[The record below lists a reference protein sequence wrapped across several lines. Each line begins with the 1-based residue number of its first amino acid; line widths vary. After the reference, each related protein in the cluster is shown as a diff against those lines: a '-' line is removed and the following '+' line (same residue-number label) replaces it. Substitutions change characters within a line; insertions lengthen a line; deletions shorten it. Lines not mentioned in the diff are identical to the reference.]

1 MRSLTFFLNH
11 NWRMKLF
18 IQTPH
23 GFRHLGDLDEDGY
36 FVPSVEFEEVNP
48 NEVSIPMDDGDLHR
62 ESLLE
67 LMAFNPIEKKTI
79 H

>member
-1 MRSLTFFLNH
+1 
-11 NWRMKLF
+11 MKLF

-36 FVPSVEFEEVNP
+36 FEPSVEFEEVNP
-48 NEVSIPMDDGDLHR
+48 NEVSIPMDGGDLHR
-62 ESLLE
+62 DSLLE
-67 LMAFNPIEKKTI
+67 LMAFNPTEKKTI